1 MTVNDKICTLERLS
15 ELSTEY
21 RDQGK
26 KIIHCHGI
34 FDLLHIG
41 HIRYFEQARHMGDV
55 LFVTVTPDRFVDKG
69 PHRPAFP
76 ETLRAEAVASLQCVD
91 HVAINKWPTAEET
104 LRLIRPD
111 VFVKGSEF
119 TNMEDDRTGKIAME
133 AKVVK
138 EIGAELAFTSDIAFS
153 SSNLINRYLSLLPDE
168 LKDYLNIFR
177 KRYSTEEVLEAI
189 EELRRL
195 KVLVIGDTILDEYV
209 YCEAIGKSSKDPV
222 LALKYLSR
230 DMFAGGVLAVA
241 NHIAEFAGSVT
252 LGTLLGDLNGY
263 DDFIHKQLVPSI
275 NTKFFRQHGIPTIVK
290 RRFVDGYSFNK
301 LFEIYEMDDSEM
313 AGAVN
318 EAFQEWLVSMLQEHD
333 LVIVADFGHGAIS
346 GKTIQTLCRH
356 APFLAVN
363 TQANAGNRGFNTVSK
378 YPRADYI
385 CIAEHEL
392 RLETRDAH
400 GPVRP
405 MMESIVQEHRSRY
418 MVTTRGR
425 NGCAVISKTGEFVQ
439 VPAFAFNV
447 VDRIGAGDAFFA
459 VTSMMAFRNLSS
471 ELLGF
476 IGNIVGSLAVEVIG
490 NKKPVKKDKLE
501 SAIVSLMK

>member
-1 MTVNDKICTLERLS
+1 MSINHKICTIDSLQ
-15 ELSTEY
+15 ELSSQY
-21 RDQGK
+21 RQQGK
-26 KIIHCHGI
+26 KIVHCHGI

-41 HIRYFEQARHMGDV
+41 HIRYFEQARQMGDV
-55 LFVTVTPDRFVDKG
+55 LLVTVIPDDFLSKG
-69 PHRPAFP
+69 PQRPAFS

-91 HVAINKWPTAEET
+91 HVAINRWESAEET

-119 TNMEDDRTGKIAME
+119 TQNEKDRIDKIALE
-133 AKVVK
+133 AKVAEEV
-138 EIGAELAFTSDIAFS
+138 GAKLAFTSEITFS
-153 SSNLINRYLSLLPDE
+153 SSSLINQYLSILPDE
-168 LKDYLNIFR
+168 LQDYLNIFR
-177 KRYSTEEVLEAI
+177 KRYSVDELFEAV
-189 EELRRL
+189 EDLKQL
-195 KVLVIGDTILDEYV
+195 KVLVIGDTIIDEYV

-222 LALKYLSR
+222 LALKYLSK

-252 LGTLLGDLNGY
+252 LGTLTGDANHH
-263 DDFIHKQLVPSI
+263 DDFIKQQLLSCI
-275 NTKFFRQHGIPTIVK
+275 DAHFFKQQGIPTIVK

-313 AGAVN
+313 AGTID
-318 EAFQEWLVSMLQEHD
+318 ETFQQWLIPMLRQHD

-346 GKTIQTLCRH
+346 NKTIQTLCEH

-363 TQANAGNRGFNTVSK
+363 TQANAGNRGFNTISK

-385 CIAEHEL
+385 CVAEHEL

-405 MMESIVQEHRSRY
+405 MMESIIQKQDSRY

-425 NGCAVISKTGEFVQ
+425 KGCAVISRTGDFVQ
-439 VPAFAFNV
+439 VPAFASNV

-459 VTSMMAFRNLSS
+459 VTSMMALKGLSS

-490 NKKPVKKDKLE
+490 NKKPVRKDRLK
-501 SAIVSLMK
+501 SAIASLMG